1 MVEKMQMKYA
11 NNVCGCC
18 NLHQVLDNTL
28 HPGGLK
34 LTERLAEVTL
44 FKPGLKILEIGC
56 GRGITAIFLARN
68 YGCSVTGI
76 DTSPAL
82 ISSARDRAECEG
94 MVGKTSFVIADAQEL
109 PILSHSFDVVVCECS
124 LSLIPDK
131 ERAVNE
137 IRRVLKSG
145 GKLTITDLINRVD
158 EGESEF
164 ARTAPSPE
172 NSIAFF
178 PCIENAESIEVY
190 LERFE
195 RAGFQNLYV
204 EDCSQTL
211 KEALFRMR
219 LRFGGKDK
227 LVQEIPCS
235 CDGYG
240 DEIPVREC
248 QNFGRKS
255 YVGYALI
262 AATKQEG

>member
-1 MVEKMQMKYA
+1 MADKMQTKYA

-18 NLHQVLDNTL
+18 SLHQVLENTL

-76 DTSPAL
+76 DTSPSL
-82 ISSARDRAECEG
+82 IASARDRAECEG
-94 MVGKTSFVIADAQEL
+94 MVGKTSFVIADAQAL
-109 PILSHSFDVVVCECS
+109 PLLSHSFDVVVCECS

-137 IRRVLKSG
+137 VWRVLKFG
-145 GKLTITDLINRVD
+145 GKLTITDLIDRVD
-158 EGESEF
+158 EGESAFEG
-164 ARTAPSPE
+164 TAPFPA

-178 PCIENAESIEVY
+178 PCIENAESIEAY
-190 LERFE
+190 IERFK

-204 EDCSQTL
+204 EDCSQAL

-227 LVQEIPCS
+227 LAQEIPCS
-235 CDGYG
+235 YDGYG
-240 DEIPVREC
+240 EEMSVRKC
-248 QNFGRKS
+248 QNSGRKS